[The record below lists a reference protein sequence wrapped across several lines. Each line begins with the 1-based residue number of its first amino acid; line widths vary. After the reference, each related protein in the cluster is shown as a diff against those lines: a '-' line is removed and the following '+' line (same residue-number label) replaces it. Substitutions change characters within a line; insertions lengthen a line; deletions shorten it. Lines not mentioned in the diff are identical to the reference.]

1 MRVAILD
8 DIHDAWRSTA
18 GVKRLRERAEV
29 VIFTKPFG
37 SPATLRGFDALIAN
51 RERTKLTR
59 ELLSQLPDVRVIAQ
73 TGNHA
78 AHLDFAAA
86 AELKIVI
93 AQASGGYSIGAAEL
107 SIGLAQAVMRRIP
120 ECDAALK
127 RGEWPTPLTPVLHG
141 KTLGL
146 VGLGRVGRHVAGL
159 GVAFGMRVLAWS
171 RHLTDE
177 AAAEAGAERREL
189 DDLLAA
195 SDVVSI
201 HVSLAPTSRDLID
214 ARRLALMKPTA
225 YLVNTARGPIV
236 TESALVAALERRQI
250 AGAGLDVFDQEPLPK
265 GHPLTKLD
273 NVVLAPHIGWTTDQG
288 YERFAAHAA
297 DALLAYLDGRDF
309 PIFKPPH

>member
-37 SPATLRGFDALIAN
+37 SPAVLRGFDALIAN
-51 RERTKLTR
+51 RERTKLSR
-59 ELLSQLPDVRVIAQ
+59 ELLKQLPDVRVIAQ

-86 AELKIVI
+86 AEFGIVI
-93 AQASGGYSIGAAEL
+93 AHAGGGYSIGAAEL
-107 SIGLAQAVMRRIP
+107 TIGLAQAAMRRIP
-120 ECDAALK
+120 QCDAALK
-127 RGEWPTPLTPVLHG
+127 RGEWPTPLTPILHG

-146 VGLGRVGRHVAGL
+146 VGLGRIGKHVAGL
-159 GVAFGMRVLAWS
+159 GRAFGMRVLAWS
-171 RHLTDE
+171 RNLTAE
-177 AAAEAGAERREL
+177 AAAEAGVERREL
-189 DDLLAA
+189 DDLLGA

-201 HVSLAPTSRDLID
+201 HVPLAASSRDLID

-236 TESALVAALERRQI
+236 TEAALVAALERRQI

-265 GHPLTKLD
+265 DHPLTKLD
-273 NVVLAPHIGWTTDQG
+273 NVVLVPHIGWPTDDG
-288 YERFAAHAA
+288 YEKFAATAA
-297 DALLAYLDGRDF
+297 DALLAYLDGREF
-309 PIFKPPH
+309 PIFKPH